1 MALSYEDKRE
11 IEELLSKYAWWI
23 DSFMP
28 VEAFYDIFTE
38 DAVLTSPVSGRF
50 EGCTAHEEFVR
61 YRSTHPSWGDG
72 RNEQMRHAIVN
83 PLIEGDGD
91 RAFVRAILLDF
102 TTPTEPDSSRTS
114 QFMLTGHYECEA
126 VRVDGAWKLKS
137 RYLVLDPISG
147 GAHDNSRLDYRAVG
161 EEQMKAAATSSNP
174 AGTRVS
180 EEA

>member
-28 VEAFYDIFTE
+28 VEAFYEIFTE

-50 EGCTAHEEFVR
+50 EGRDAHEEFVR

-72 RNEQMRHAIVN
+72 RNEQLRHAIVN

-91 RAFVRAILLDF
+91 HASVRAILLDF
-102 TTPTEPDSSRTS
+102 TTPTDPDGSRTS

-126 VRVDGAWKLKS
+126 VRIDGVWKLKS
-137 RYLVLDPISG
+137 RFLVLDPISG
-147 GAHDNSRLDYRAVG
+147 GERDNSDLDYRDVG
-161 EEQMKAAATSSNP
+161 EEQVKAAATASNP
-174 AGTRVS
+174 ADTRFS
-180 EEA
+180 EQE